1 MISKKYFNPNN
12 KWCCY
17 CMTPELIE
25 NYDLAI
31 ADKQN
36 IWICHHRKE
45 EFYTSKELIELK
57 MYFNVPPEDLV
68 FCRNTKEHRKYPHKG
83 DENTIDFHKGKK
95 RSEETKKNISEAL
108 KGRSLSEDHKKKLSE
123 VGKLRNFSEEHRK
136 KISVANKG
144 RKWFT
149 NGIINVWD
157 FNCPPGFIPGRT
169 IHKH

>member
-31 ADKQN
+31 ADKEN
-36 IWICHHRKE
+36 VWICHHRKE
-45 EFYTSKELIELK
+45 EFYTKKELIELK
-57 MYFNVPPEDLV
+57 MYFNVQPEDLV

-83 DENTIDFHKGKK
+83 DENTVDFNKGKK
-95 RSEETKKNISEAL
+95 RSEETKNKISEAL

-123 VGKLRNFSEEHRK
+123 VGKLRNFPEEHRK
-136 KISVANKG
+136 KISEANKG

-157 FNCPPGFIPGRT
+157 FTCPSGFEPGRT
-169 IHKH
+169 IRKH